1 MTQRVSIQ
9 VNLLEI
15 KINGHALGLTSKRE
29 IMSSIN
35 ADDYF
40 AQLAKMLDEKKQK
53 EYAEAEE
60 AEKKIKAEYE
70 EMLAK
75 LKSSEKKDDHL
86 ENQYGETS
94 SNSDFSDYFKTI
106 TDAHEHIT
114 RQKREDARRAVA
126 EKKNYKKKKS

>member
-1 MTQRVSIQ
+1 
-9 VNLLEI
+9 
-15 KINGHALGLTSKRE
+15 
-29 IMSSIN
+29 MSSIN

-114 RQKREDARRAVA
+114 RQKSPINKTNSYYVHSRTT
-126 EKKNYKKKKS
+126 KLLK